1 MDLRINETLQ
11 TGAGENRTYQRRS
24 VYLFLEFTI
33 SKRLKTAPT
42 RGESVYLFL
51 EFTIS
56 KMQSFDF
63 QSSTRVVFGENTL
76 DQLGDLTRAL
86 GGTRVL
92 LVTDPGIVRAG
103 ISEKA
108 LDSLKAVGIDAFVF
122 DGVAENPTS
131 RHVADGAQ
139 FAEDRGGIDLLI
151 GLGGGSAMD
160 CAKGINF
167 ILTNGGRMEDYWGVD
182 KATEPMLPSI
192 GIPTTAGT
200 GSEAQ
205 SFALISQSGTRQK
218 MACGDK
224 KARFRTVI
232 LDPILTTTVPK
243 GVTAA
248 TGIDAISHAVESYVS
263 TRRNPISQMFA
274 KEAWL
279 LLEKS
284 FEIVV
289 SDPENIEARSRTLL
303 GAHLAG
309 AAIENSMLGA
319 AHACANPLTARYNIT
334 HGVAVGLMLPGV
346 VRFNN
351 RAVGTLYQ
359 ELHPST
365 LHERVSELSA
375 AAGLPER
382 LRDFEIQW
390 EDLPQLAAEAAEQ
403 WTGTFNPR
411 QVSKVELLELY
422 EAAY

>member
-1 MDLRINETLQ
+1 MKHSKPVR
-11 TGAGENRTYQRRS
+11 
-24 VYLFLEFTI
+24 LE
-33 SKRLKTAPT
+33 TAPT
-42 RGESVYLFL
+42 KGESVYLFL

-56 KMQSFDF
+56 TMQSFDF

-76 DQLGDLTRAL
+76 DQLGNLTREL
-86 GGTRVL
+86 GARRVL
-92 LVTDPGIVRAG
+92 VVTDPGIIRAG
-103 ISEKA
+103 IPERA
-108 LDSLKAVGIDAFVF
+108 LESLKAANLDSFVF
-122 DGVAENPTS
+122 DGVEENPTS
-131 RHVADGAQ
+131 RHVADGVR
-139 FAEDRGGIDLLI
+139 FAKDLGRIDLLI

-182 KATEPMLPSI
+182 KATKPMLPCI

-205 SFALISQSGTRQK
+205 SFALISQEGTHQK

-232 LDPILTTTVPK
+232 LDPVLTTTTPK

-274 KEAWL
+274 KEAWW

-289 SDPENIEARSRTLL
+289 SDPENIEARSQTLL

-334 HGVAVGLMLPGV
+334 HGVAVGLMLPSV
-346 VRFNN
+346 IRFNSQ
-351 RAVGTLYQ
+351 AMETLYK
-359 ELHPST
+359 ELYPSA
-365 LHERVSELSA
+365 LHERVAELRA

-382 LRDFEIQW
+382 LRDFEIQSK
-390 EDLPQLAAEAAEQ
+390 DLPQLAEAAATE

-411 QVSKVELLELY
+411 QVSKAKLLELY
-422 EAAY
+422 EATY

>member
-1 MDLRINETLQ
+1 MT
-11 TGAGENRTYQRRS
+11 
-24 VYLFLEFTI
+24 
-33 SKRLKTAPT
+33 
-42 RGESVYLFL
+42 
-51 EFTIS
+51 
-56 KMQSFDF
+56 
-63 QSSTRVVFGENTL
+63 
-76 DQLGDLTRAL
+76 
-86 GGTRVL
+86 
-92 LVTDPGIVRAG
+92 
-103 ISEKA
+103 
-108 LDSLKAVGIDAFVF
+108 FVF
-122 DGVAENPTS
+122 DGVEENPTS

-139 FAEDRGGIDLLI
+139 FAKDQGGIDLLI

-182 KATEPMLPSI
+182 KATKPMFSSI

-205 SFALISQSGTRQK
+205 SFALISQEDTHQK

-232 LDPILTTTVPK
+232 LDPVLTATAPK

-263 TRRNPISQMFA
+263 TQRNPISQMFA
-274 KEAWL
+274 KEAWH

-284 FEIVV
+284 FEVV
-289 SDPENIEARSRTLL
+289 VRDPENIEARSRMLL

-346 VRFNN
+346 VRFNSQ
-351 RAVGTLYQ
+351 VVSTLYQ
-359 ELHPST
+359 DLYPSP
-365 LHERVSELSA
+365 LNERISKLRAV
-375 AAGLPER
+375 AGLPER
-382 LRDFEIQW
+382 LRDFEIQR
-390 EDLPQLAAEAAEQ
+390 EDLPQLAEAASKE
-403 WTGTFNPR
+403 WTGKFNPR
-411 QVSKVELLELY
+411 QVSKVELLKLY
-422 EAAY
+422 EAIY